1 MTQTI
6 YRFDS
11 KKRFGQS
18 WRSWRSSYISI
29 ARLSVFFV
37 EISLSDIRRMCRS
50 YNAVKDGGIARP
62 TKTQA
67 RTIDVDNDNRG
78 QSSDNRQTIVNGL
91 TIVLNTNR
99 IDTGDR

>member
-1 MTQTI
+1 
-6 YRFDS
+6 
-11 KKRFGQS
+11 
-18 WRSWRSSYISI
+18 
-29 ARLSVFFV
+29 
-37 EISLSDIRRMCRS
+37 MCRS

-67 RTIDVDNDNRG
+67 RTIAADNDNRG

-99 IDTGDR
+99 KDTGDR